1 MAGNIKGITI
11 ELNGDTTKL
20 DKALKDVNKT
30 SRDLNKELREIDKSL
45 KFNPG
50 NTELLTQ
57 KQRALATAVENTKKK
72 LDTLK
77 NAQKQA
83 AQALAEGKIGQ
94 DQYDALTREILKTE
108 NQLKSLEGQLAKVN
122 SSWAQAG
129 EKMQDVGGKMQEVGK
144 GITDV
149 GQDLTTKL
157 TVPLAAIGVASAKM
171 AIDFESAFAGVKK
184 TVDATD
190 EEFAKMEQ
198 GIRDMAKELPATA
211 VEIAAVAEAAGQLG
225 IENENILT
233 FTRTMID
240 LGEATNMT
248 ADQAATAFAQFANI
262 TQMPQSE
269 FDKLGSTVVELGNNL
284 ATTEADIVSMGM
296 RLAGTG
302 SQVGLT
308 QAEIM
313 GLAAAMSSVGINA
326 EAGGSAFSR
335 VMQKINSEV
344 LSSGENLQGF
354 AEVAGMSAEQFASLW
369 QEKPTAA
376 IEAFVAGLGLI
387 NEAGGD
393 VTATLKALGIN
404 SLQELDT
411 LLRLS
416 GAGDLLAYSFDLAN
430 EAWEENIA
438 LTEEAEQRYST
449 TESQLAIL
457 KNNLT
462 DIGITLGQILVP
474 MLKQFSTELIELA
487 NSFAQ
492 LNPSTQEMIVK
503 IGLFAAAIGPVVTAI
518 GMLVTVLGG
527 IISAAGGVI
536 SFFAAG
542 GAGAAVLGAAATAL
556 GVSIGSLVAIFAGVV
571 AAGAVI
577 ITNWDNIKTS
587 ASELWESIT
596 TKFSEGAAKLK
607 ENWEQI
613 KENAIQSNEEMKAK
627 LEAIWEGIKTAIST
641 AWQNIKTQAQSDW
654 NAIKSTLEGI
664 WNNIKTSATT
674 SFNAMKS
681 AIDTAWN
688 AIKSST
694 NSIWNGI
701 KSSLT
706 SIWNGLKSTLDTTW
720 NSIKSATTNTW
731 NTVKSTITNAINA
744 ARDAVN
750 NAINRIKSILSIT
763 LPFPKIKL
771 PHFRISGSFSLNPP
785 RVPSFGV
792 DWYDKGGIFS
802 SPSIIGVGEKRPEFV
817 GALDDLREIVADVIN
832 KEGGTG
838 RGDVLITGNTFNV
851 RNDNDIKRIAEE
863 IYKMQHKNSRG
874 KGLVVS

>member
-129 EKMQDVGGKMQEVGK
+129 QKMQDVGGKMQKVGK

-149 GQDLTTKL
+149 GQSMTTKV
-157 TVPLAAIGVASAKM
+157 TAPLAAIGVASAKM

-225 IENENILT
+225 IQNENILS

-248 ADQAATAFAQFANI
+248 ADQAATSFAQFANI

-313 GLAAAMSSVGINA
+313 GLSAAMSSVGVNA

-344 LSSGENLQGF
+344 LSSGDNLKGF

-369 QEKPTAA
+369 QDKPTAA

-387 NEAGGD
+387 TEAGGD
-393 VTATLKALGIN
+393 VTSTLKDLGI
-404 SLQELDT
+404 SSVQEIDT

-416 GAGDLLAYSFDLAN
+416 GAGELLASSFDLAN
-430 EAWEENIA
+430 GAWEENIA
-438 LTEEAEQRYST
+438 LTKEAEQRYAT
-449 TESQLAIL
+449 TESQLAML
-457 KNNLT
+457 KNNFT
-462 DIGITLGQILVP
+462 DIGITLGEILVP
-474 MLKQFSTELIELA
+474 MLTQFSTKLMELT

-492 LNPSTQEMIVK
+492 LNPGTQEMIVK
-503 IGLFAAAIGPVVTAI
+503 IGLFAAAIGPVIMAI
-518 GMLVTVLGG
+518 GMLVTGLGG

-542 GAGAAVLGAAATAL
+542 GAGAAALGAAATAL
-556 GVSIGSLVAIFAGVV
+556 GVSIGSLVAIIAGVV
-571 AAGAVI
+571 AAGALI
-577 ITNWDNIKTS
+577 ITNWDNIK
-587 ASELWESIT
+587 AKANELAQNLQQNW
-596 TKFSEGAAKLK
+596 TK
-607 ENWEQI
+607 I
-613 KENAIQSNEEMKAK
+613 KENAAKSNEEMKAK
-627 LEAIWEGIKTAIST
+627 LESI
-641 AWQNIKTQAQSDW
+641 W
-654 NAIKSTLEGI
+654 NAIKSAASTAFNAVKSAIDTVWNALKSSTSTI
-664 WNNIKTSATT
+664 WNGIKSALDSAWNTIKNSATT
-674 SFNAMKS
+674 SFNAIKS

-688 AIKSST
+688 AVKSST
-694 NSIWNGI
+694 DSIWNGI

-785 RVPSFGV
+785 SVPSFGV

-817 GALDDLREIVADVIN
+817 GALDDLREIVSDVIN